1 MGVLKEDCETVE
13 ILSATESFVPEI
25 VELWKEFWGYHQKME
40 PQFFVMSE
48 DGPSKFE
55 EYLRGLIKSDESQ
68 VLVALEGGQM
78 VAYSIAQILKRP
90 PIAKHPEYGFISHL
104 CVKSEYR
111 RKGLGKQISDKILE
125 WFKSRQIDR
134 IELSVVAKNQIA
146 YSFWKKQGFEIFL
159 HRMFLPK

>member
-1 MGVLKEDCETVE
+1 ME
-13 ILSATESFVPEI
+13 IISATESFVPEI
-25 VELWKEFWGYHQKME
+25 VELWEEFWGYHQKME

-78 VAYSIAQILKRP
+78 AAYSIAQILKRP

-159 HRMFLPK
+159 HRMFLSK

>member
-1 MGVLKEDCETVE
+1 ME
-13 ILSATESFVPEI
+13 IISATDFQVPDI
-25 VELWKEFWGYHQKME
+25 VELWKEFWDYHQKMD

-68 VLVALEGGQM
+68 VLVALDDDQI

-90 PIAKHPEYGFISHL
+90 PIAKHPEHGFISHL
-104 CVKSEYR
+104 CVKSKYR
-111 RKGLGKQISDKILE
+111 RKSLGKQILDKILE

-134 IELSVVAKNQIA
+134 IELTVVAKNQIA
-146 YSFWKKQGFEIFL
+146 YSFWKKQGFEVFL

>member
-1 MGVLKEDCETVE
+1 ME
-13 ILSATESFVPEI
+13 IISATDSQVFEI
-25 VELWKEFWGYHQKME
+25 VELWKEFWDYHQKMD
-40 PQFFVMSE
+40 PKFFVMSE

-55 EYLRGLIKSDESQ
+55 EYLRDMIKSDDAQ
-68 VLVALEGGQM
+68 VLVVLDEGQI

-111 RKGLGKQISDKILE
+111 RKGLGKQILDKILE

-159 HRMFLPK
+159 HRMFLAK

>member
-1 MGVLKEDCETVE
+1 MEIVL
-13 ILSATESFVPEI
+13 ATESLVSQI
-25 VELWKEFWGYHQKME
+25 VELWKEFWDYHQKMD

-55 EYLRGLIKSDESQ
+55 EYLRGLIKPDDAQ
-68 VLVALEGGQM
+68 VLVALDQGQI

-90 PIAKHPEYGFISHL
+90 PIAKYPAYGFISDL

-111 RKGLGKQISDKILE
+111 RKGLGKQILDKILE

-134 IELSVVAKNQIA
+134 IELTVLAKNQIG

>member
-1 MGVLKEDCETVE
+1 ME
-13 ILSATESFVPEI
+13 IISATESFVPEI
-25 VELWKEFWGYHQKME
+25 VELWKEFWDYHQKME
-40 PQFFVMSE
+40 PQFFVMSK

>member
-1 MGVLKEDCETVE
+1 ME
-13 ILSATESFVPEI
+13 IISATDSQVFEI
-25 VELWKEFWGYHQKME
+25 VELWKEFWDYHQKMD
-40 PQFFVMSE
+40 PKFFVMSE

-55 EYLRGLIKSDESQ
+55 EYLRDLIKSDDAQ
-68 VLVALEGGQM
+68 VLVVLDEGQI

-111 RKGLGKQISDKILE
+111 RKGLGKQILDKILE

-159 HRMFLPK
+159 HRMFLAK

>member
-1 MGVLKEDCETVE
+1 ME
-13 ILSATESFVPEI
+13 IVSATDSRVFEI
-25 VELWKEFWGYHQKME
+25 VELWKEFWDYHQKMD

-55 EYLRGLIKSDESQ
+55 EYLRGLIKSDDAQ
-68 VLVALEGGQM
+68 VLVVLDEGQI
-78 VAYSIAQILKRP
+78 VAYSIAEICKRP
-90 PIAKHPEYGFISHL
+90 PLAKHVEYGFISHL
-104 CVKSEYR
+104 CVKLEYR
-111 RKGLGKQISDKILE
+111 RKGLGKRIVDKILE

-146 YSFWKKQGFEIFL
+146 YSFWKKQGFEVFL